1 MNKRNIIVILF
12 PALVMAIIAII
23 TFTQMFGLS
32 DLNAKSLIIAG
43 LVLIFPVLFVLQGVL
58 CAVTR
63 SKVILSIVV
72 SIVTYII
79 IMFVFLNSSAFV
91 YLIVYLGMWAIGYWI
106 GKYMIRS
113 KDITNN

>member
-1 MNKRNIIVILF
+1 MNKRSIIVILF
-12 PALVMAIIAII
+12 PALVMAIVSII
-23 TFTQMFGLS
+23 SSNQMFGLS
-32 DLNAKSLIIAG
+32 DLDAKSLIIAG
-43 LVLIFPVLFVLQGVL
+43 LVLIFPVLFVVQGVL

-72 SIVTYII
+72 SIVTYIV

-91 YLIVYLGMWAIGYWI
+91 YLIVYLGMWAIGYRI

>member
-1 MNKRNIIVILF
+1 MNKKKIIVMLF
-12 PALVMAIIAII
+12 PALVMASISI
-23 TFTQMFGLS
+23 TSSTQMFGLS
-32 DLNAKSLIIAG
+32 DLDAKSLILAG
-43 LVLIFPVLFVLQGVL
+43 LILIFPVLFVLQGVL

-63 SKVILSIVV
+63 SKVILSLTV

-91 YLIVYLGMWAIGYWI
+91 YVIVYVGMWIIGYWI

-113 KDITNN
+113 KAIINN